1 VKVLTRLTWRILID
15 AQWTLI
21 LSILAMFSL
30 GWLGL
35 FRTLRLEREFRRAIE
50 LGDTQRLIRFAR
62 GSGATSM
69 DFSFIAIE
77 MSWWILPMILLPVLV
92 WAIGRGSN
100 AVAGELERGTMDLV
114 LSRPVPR
121 STYLLSHV
129 LAAVLGLLLLVMGLV
144 AGHSVGVS
152 ALKIASPP
160 PLVQLLRPALNL
172 AALGFTIFGLTLL
185 ASTCDRVRW
194 RPNLIGSGI
203 TLTSFVVLIVANLPG
218 MEDWKRLEQV
228 SIFKAYN
235 PVELVTTGVNF
246 QYNAGLLAG
255 IGLIS
260 VTISLIIFGV
270 RDLPAGS

>member
-1 VKVLTRLTWRILID
+1 VKVLANLTWKNLID

-35 FRTLRLEREFRRAIE
+35 FRTLRLEREFRKAIE
-50 LGDTQRLIRFAR
+50 VGDVDRLIRFAR

-77 MSWWILPMILLPVLV
+77 MSWWILPMILLPVIV

-100 AVAGELERGTMDLV
+100 TVAGELERGTMDLD

-121 STYLLSHV
+121 SAYLLSHV
-129 LAAVLGLLLLVMGLV
+129 LAAVMGLLLLVTGLV
-144 AGHSVGVS
+144 AGHLVGVS
-152 ALKIASPP
+152 VLKIASPP
-160 PLVQLLRPALNL
+160 PVVQLLRPALNL
-172 AALGFTIFGLTLL
+172 AALGFTIFGMTLL

-203 TLTSFVVLIVANLPG
+203 TLTSFVILIVANLPG
-218 MEDWKRLEQV
+218 MEDWKRLERA

-235 PVELVTTGVNF
+235 PVELVTTGLNF
-246 QYNAGLLAG
+246 EFNAGLLAG

-260 VTISLIIFGV
+260 VMIALVIFAY